1 MSSPPVTLRQTVQTV
16 LKRGALVAAA
26 NWPVTLIQSVAD
38 SLFKMLLAAPLV
50 GGIFLVA
57 LVVGDAP
64 GALLTLDSRV
74 LVTTI
79 IGSLIS
85 HPIVLTAFLLALAVV
100 IVGGSLFVFL
110 VKGGTVAVL
119 VHGEREAGPV
129 ERPPLQW
136 SVVTTAA
143 KFSIEAFV
151 DSAQRLFPR
160 YARLGFVLMA
170 GYAVAGAGYIALF
183 MVSRDAGS
191 TLGLPALLTAS
202 FVCVITLLNLMYLL
216 AQIVIAA
223 DDCGVGTALRRAITF
238 VRVELRLVGGVFS
251 VILVM
256 VVLATGASFAAT
268 ASLSVITFVPFLGPF
283 LGLAVLPLQIL
294 AWILQEV
301 VFQYIGLASVGAY
314 VKLYREFSDA
324 DRRVKAA
331 PTVPVLGPAGT

>member
-1 MSSPPVTLRQTVQTV
+1 
-16 LKRGALVAAA
+16 
-26 NWPVTLIQSVAD
+26 
-38 SLFKMLLAAPLV
+38 
-50 GGIFLVA
+50 
-57 LVVGDAP
+57 
-64 GALLTLDSRV
+64 
-74 LVTTI
+74 
-79 IGSLIS
+79 
-85 HPIVLTAFLLALAVV
+85 LTAFLLALAVV

-119 VHGEREAGPV
+119 VRGEREAAPV

-136 SVVTTAA
+136 SAVTTAA
-143 KFSIEAFV
+143 KFSIETFV

-170 GYAVAGAGYIALF
+170 GYVLAGAGYIALF

-331 PTVPVLGPAGT
+331 PTVSVLGPAGT